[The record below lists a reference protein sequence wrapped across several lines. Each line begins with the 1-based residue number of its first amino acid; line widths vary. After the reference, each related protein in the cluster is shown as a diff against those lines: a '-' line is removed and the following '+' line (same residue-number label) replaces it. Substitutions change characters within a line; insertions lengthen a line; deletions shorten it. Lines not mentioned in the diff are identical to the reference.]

1 MHGLIRNGKSFV
13 RLCFAGPTYETTE
26 FRKTKRQGS
35 SKAKYMRKACVSA
48 IPFLKANVE
57 EVTQMNMPSF
67 TAEASLYN
75 SIGSYRVRSVSSPLA
90 NALHMQ
96 QFMQQLSAIT
106 LEPSPCQVICE
117 RFFENGVSFERCR
130 VECPTDDGGDGGG
143 DSVNCRERCREMGL
157 SQFECM
163 RLCMGLP

>member
-1 MHGLIRNGKSFV
+1 MESLSSGYALLVRPTKQRNSGRRKGRGQV
-13 RLCFAGPTYETTE
+13 R
-26 FRKTKRQGS
+26 R
-35 SKAKYMRKACVSA
+35 KYMRKACVSA

-57 EVTQMNMPSF
+57 EVIQMNMPSF

-75 SIGSYRVRSVSSPLA
+75 STGSYHVRGGSSPLA
-90 NALHMQ
+90 SALHMQ

-130 VECPTDDGGDGGG
+130 LECPTDNGGDGGG
-143 DSVNCRERCREMGL
+143 DSLNCRERCREMGL